1 MSYAIKYTVPFQSI
15 SGIDYNVLIEV
26 DGFTGTPTELIGGD
40 EVFITEIDDS
50 DVLTPIRSGTATLR
64 VFGSNYL
71 QDLYTSNPQGVRVK
85 LMKDTELMWLGYM
98 TPDTFSQDFSHPE
111 FIYDIECVEALS
123 TLKYK
128 KFAETSDTITF
139 IQLIKNAA
147 TLAGYND
154 MYLTASVCGTM
165 NENIY
170 ETCSIACGNFYDE
183 LGEGMTYYEILE
195 ELAKYLVC
203 STFTAYKGKLY
214 LLDYHAIRNSV
225 NGYYHYDIAAQTAAE
240 SVTLQDVT
248 TTHTLGYRGT
258 GAKIT
263 RIAGKNKATVN
274 CSLYEVENIIPEF
287 DEEQSVF
294 ASMQEYTDS
303 LTQAGKTT
311 SWSGIVRRYNQPKFT
326 FYKYEFGTNNALI
339 ITETNNALTETE
351 IGTTF
356 VRTASYDNANI
367 PRKLTFDNEVL
378 VRAWGDMSDYQNN
391 PTKRIP
397 YNTGKLITIKSPK
410 VVLVNQ
416 STYFTVNFSV
426 KYISSLITMG
436 AQGTDPFQP
445 YQYSEF
451 SADTVMRVPCKFR
464 IGGYIYNGTSWEVVN
479 VSNENMTFNI
489 EFELKKDTKAY
500 GTYFSVK
507 NTNPYNLGIGD
518 ISGHLINPVPAIT
531 SGICEFVIY
540 QPSGDDVTYG
550 KIWKERYGY
559 FKDIEIKY
567 GQVNESAIYGDWIK
581 EGSKNDLI
589 YENEIDDDYI
599 EEADEI
605 DLKICTNTDGKLAL
619 SSVLS
624 GGNYAG
630 NMQSLSLAK
639 TDIAEKLILEKVI
652 DTFNTPRF
660 QINPTIANL
669 VCPYSLMTDEGLTG
683 VTFVVCGGETDWKMD
698 NTTVNLIQL

>member
-1 MSYAIKYTVPFQSI
+1 MSYTTKYTVPFQSV
-15 SGIDYNVLIEV
+15 SGIDYEVFIDV
-26 DGFTGTPTELIGGD
+26 DGYEGTSTELIGGGD
-40 EVFITEIDDS
+40 VFVTDIETG
-50 DVLTPIRSGTATLR
+50 DVLLPVRSGSATLQ
-64 VFGSNYL
+64 VFGSDYL
-71 QDLYTSNPQGVRVK
+71 QDLYTSNPQEIRVR
-85 LMKDTELMWLGYM
+85 LMKGAELMWLGYM
-98 TPDTFSQDFSHPE
+98 TPDTFSQDFSRPE
-111 FIYDIECVEALS
+111 FIYEIECVEALS

-128 KFAETSDTITF
+128 KFAETTATITF

-154 MYLTASVCGTM
+154 IYLNASVCGTAG
-165 NENIY
+165 ENIY
-170 ETCSIACGNFYDE
+170 DTAYISCGNFYDE
-183 LGEGMTYYEILE
+183 LGEGMSYYEILE
-195 ELAKYLVC
+195 DIAKYLVC
-203 STFTAYKGKLY
+203 STFTAYKGALY
-214 LLDYHAIRNSV
+214 LLDYSAIRNSV
-225 NGYYHYDIAAQTAAE
+225 NGYYKYDIAAATAAE
-240 SVTLQDVT
+240 SVTLQNGT

-258 GAKIT
+258 GATLT
-263 RIAGKNKATVN
+263 RIAGKNKAVVN

-294 ASMQEYTDS
+294 ASMQNYTDS
-303 LTQAGKTT
+303 LTQSGKTT

-326 FYKYEFGTNNALI
+326 FYKYEFGTNNTLI
-339 ITETNNALTETE
+339 ITETINALTETE

-367 PRKLTFDNEVL
+367 PSKLTFDNEVL
-378 VRAWGDMSDYQNN
+378 VRAWGDMTDYQNN

-410 VVLVNQ
+410 AVLVNQ

-426 KYISSLITMG
+426 KYIASLITMG

-445 YQYSEF
+445 YQYSDF

-464 IGGYIYNGTSWEVVN
+464 IGGYIYNGISWEVVN

-540 QPSGDDVTYG
+540 QPSGNDVAYG
-550 KIWKERYGY
+550 SIWKERYGY

-567 GQVNESAIYGDWIK
+567 GQVNESAIYGDWVK
-581 EGSKNDLI
+581 EGSNNDLI
-589 YENEIDDDYI
+589 YENEISDDYI

-605 DLKICTNTDGKLAL
+605 DLKICTNPDDKLAL

-624 GGNYAG
+624 GSSYMGNI
-630 NMQSLSLAK
+630 QSLSLGK
-639 TDIAEKLILEKVI
+639 TDIAENLILEKI
-652 DTFNTPRF
+652 ISTFSEPRF
-660 QINPTIANL
+660 KINPTISIGL
-669 VCPYSLMTDEGLTG
+669 KPYSVVTDEGLNG
-683 VTFVVCGGETDWKMD
+683 VTFVNCGGETDWKMD
-698 NTTVNLIQL
+698 STQTNLIQL